1 MATIFESSLAEC
13 KALCWILTELLMLLK
28 SFVYPFRSRMLLFER
43 LGCEFF
49 KVLCFFGLISDLG
62 V

>member
-1 MATIFESSLAEC
+1 MYI
-13 KALCWILTELLMLLK
+13 TELLMLLK